1 MNIIEAAKLAIDG
14 KKIRRK
20 NWPTKDKLIKI
31 IEEDIL
37 AWPLGESSPIA
48 YFIHFTPKTDDILTN
63 DWEIYE
69 EPK

>member
-14 KKIRRK
+14 EKIRRK
-20 NWPTKDKLIKI
+20 NWPIKDKLIKI
-31 IEEDIL
+31 IKEDIL

-48 YFIHFTPKTDDILTN
+48 YLIHFTPKTDDILTN